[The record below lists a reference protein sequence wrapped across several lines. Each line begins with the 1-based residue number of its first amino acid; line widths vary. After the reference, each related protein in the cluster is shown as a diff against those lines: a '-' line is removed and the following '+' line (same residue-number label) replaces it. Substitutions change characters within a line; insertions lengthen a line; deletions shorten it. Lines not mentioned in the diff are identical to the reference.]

1 MNELNSI
8 LIEGEIIGA
17 IEIEDDPA
25 LMMFFE
31 MKTKRGSE
39 EIMNTICIDR
49 SVNEWSGI
57 LSRGSKIRIVG
68 ELSRFHKM
76 PVIRAN
82 HIEVRSL
89 S

>member
-17 IEIEDDPA
+17 IEVEDDPV

-31 MKTKRGSE
+31 MKTIRAGG
-39 EIMNTICIDR
+39 EILNTVCIEKN
-49 SVNEWSGI
+49 VMTWTEI
-57 LSRGSKIRIVG
+57 LSQGSKIRIIG

-76 PVIRAN
+76 PVIKTN